1 MGRPAKQAHEKRT
14 AQLPPVRVT
23 EAELLSVQAQAQAA
37 RRDLSAFIRDR
48 ALHGVT
54 TSAPPAASH
63 SLLVELSRAGN
74 NLNQIAR
81 HMNRGRGVP
90 EDLAHVLH
98 QFYTVLER
106 VGRAY
111 GA

>member
-1 MGRPAKQAHEKRT
+1 MARPTKEAHEKRS

-23 EAELLSVQAQAQAA
+23 EAELIAVQAQAKAA
-37 RRDLSAFIRDR
+37 RRHLSDFLRER
-48 ALHGVT
+48 ALTGVT
-54 TSAPPAASH
+54 TSAAPAASH

-90 EDLAHVLH
+90 DDLAHVLH

-106 VGRAY
+106 VGRAH

>member
-1 MGRPAKQAHEKRT
+1 MARPAKEAHERRT

-23 EAELLSVQAQAQAA
+23 EAELIAVQAQAKAA
-37 RRDLSAFIRDR
+37 RCHLTKFIRER
-48 ALHGVT
+48 ALTGVT
-54 TSAPPAASH
+54 TSAPPSASH

-90 EDLAHVLH
+90 DDLAHVLH

-106 VGRAY
+106 VGRAH

>member
-1 MGRPAKQAHEKRT
+1 MGRPIKKAHEKRS

-23 EAELLSVQAQAQAA
+23 EAELIDVQAQAKAA
-37 RRDLSAFIRDR
+37 GR
-48 ALHGVT
+48 ALSDFLRERALTGVT
-54 TSAPPAASH
+54 TSTAPAASH
-63 SLLVELSRAGN
+63 TLLVELSRAGN

-90 EDLAHVLH
+90 DDLAHVLH

-106 VGRAY
+106 VGRAH

>member
-1 MGRPAKQAHEKRT
+1 MARPAKQAHEKRS
-14 AQLPPVRVT
+14 AKLPPIRVT
-23 EAELLSVQAQAQAA
+23 DAELATLQAEAAAA
-37 RRDLSAFIRDR
+37 RIDLTKLVRDR
-48 ALHGVT
+48 ALTGQT
-54 TSAPPAASH
+54 IAAAPSVGH

-90 EDLAHVLH
+90 DDVAHVLH

-106 VGRAY
+106 VGRAH